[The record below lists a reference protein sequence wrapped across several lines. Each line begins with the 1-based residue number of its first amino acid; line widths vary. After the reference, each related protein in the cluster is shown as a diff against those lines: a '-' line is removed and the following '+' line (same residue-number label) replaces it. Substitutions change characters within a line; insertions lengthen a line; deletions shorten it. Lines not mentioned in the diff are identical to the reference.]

1 MRKRNENGGEHQR
14 LLDANREY
22 QLEIKA
28 LKQELKMKDIKLDA
42 ERKKYE
48 TLKKAY
54 DKYMFDYAER
64 RENLEEII
72 RKYEDALDKIKGLS
86 KKYEAEAK
94 AKIKEITGK
103 VV

>member
-54 DKYMFDYAER
+54 DKYMFDYADEQ
-64 RENLEEII
+64 NKPWII
-72 RKYEDALDKIKGLS
+72 RKYEDALDKIKALS